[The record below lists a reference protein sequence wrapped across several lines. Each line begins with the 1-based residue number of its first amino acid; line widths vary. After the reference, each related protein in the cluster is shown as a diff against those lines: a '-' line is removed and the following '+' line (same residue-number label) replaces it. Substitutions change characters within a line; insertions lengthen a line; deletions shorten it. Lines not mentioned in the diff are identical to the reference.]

1 MYWRAV
7 NSSKGIIAPFTDL
20 MTPIGSALS
29 IQLSTHVFH
38 SSSGITSDASVL
50 VAGENNI
57 NTSISMASQE
67 GEPVS
72 LISSRASRARPSSEF
87 LACFPLIRFTILL
100 RAIDKSSGNANRL
113 NILAAPFL
121 NCRCEL
127 SSINPRFGSNPSNI
141 DFSEVTTLS
150 RSTKEYF
157 PRPGTGIYRGLAP
170 LLASPATGSG
180 SSTIGAS
187 SKNGRCWQSLTISQV

>member
-20 MTPIGSALS
+20 ITPIGSALS
-29 IQLSTHVFH
+29 IHLSMHVFH

-87 LACFPLIRFTILL
+87 LACFFLMRFIILL
-100 RAIDKSSGNANRL
+100 RDLYKSSGNANRL
-113 NILAAPFL
+113 NILATPFP
-121 NCRCEL
+121 NCRCDL
-127 SSINPRFGSNPSNI
+127 SSISPRFGSNSSSI
-141 DFSEVTTLS
+141 DFSEVTTVS
-150 RSTKEYF
+150 RSAKKLLPSPEI
-157 PRPGTGIYRGLAP
+157 GI
-170 LLASPATGSG
+170 
-180 SSTIGAS
+180 
-187 SKNGRCWQSLTISQV
+187 